1 MGWRDD
7 HDYDDIRIG
16 RHRDDPK
23 SQSGIGIISL
33 LTSIVVGALLV
44 VLIVVATLIAVG
56 QNGQVNDKD
65 PLAVVVG
72 LGILLG
78 LGGALVGLVL
88 GVVGALQTDRNILCA
103 VLGAIFNALI
113 VLGVIGLACMG
124 AMAGG

>member
-1 MGWRDD
+1 MGWRDND
-7 HDYDDIRIG
+7 DYDYDRIKIG
-16 RHRDDPK
+16 RRDEGDRSK

-33 LTSIVVGALLV
+33 LISVVVGVLLV

-88 GVVGALQTDRNILCA
+88 GVVGAMQTDRNILCS
-103 VLGAIFNALI
+103 
-113 VLGVIGLACMG
+113 
-124 AMAGG
+124 